1 MKTNSCYL
9 CNTNSFQNRP
19 GKVRDNDQ
27 LTIEECKSCGL
38 VFLSSFDHIHKEHY
52 QESGMHGESLPEIS
66 EWLNETEKDD
76 QRRFLFLKE
85 KMTNRKVLDFG
96 CGVSGFLIKAK
107 NVAKVAD
114 GVELETRLQSHFEKN
129 QIVVY
134 SSLEEIAKKE
144 KKYDIITAF
153 HVVEHLSDPVSII
166 NELSKLLTKNGELII
181 EVPSS
186 NDVLLTLYENK
197 AFSEFTYWS
206 QHLFLFNA
214 NTFASLIKKT
224 NLQLNWIKYIQRYSL
239 SNHLYWLAKG
249 KPGGHKLW
257 NHLNSDILD
266 QTYEA
271 VLAAN
276 GLTDTIIASVSLKKD
291 ITG

>member
-1 MKTNSCYL
+1 MNLNTCYL
-9 CNTNSFQNRP
+9 CNTSSFQNRP

-27 LTIEECKSCGL
+27 LIVRECLSCGL
-38 VFLSSFDHIHKEHY
+38 VFLSSFEHIHKDHY
-52 QESGMHGESLPEIS
+52 QESGMHGDSLPEIS

-76 QRRFLFLKE
+76 DRRFRFLKE
-85 KMTNRKVLDFG
+85 KMANRNVLDFG
-96 CGVSGFLIKAK
+96 CGVGGFLIKAK
-107 NVAKVAD
+107 EVAKVAD
-114 GVELETRLQSHFEKN
+114 GLELETRLQSHFKKN
-129 QIVVY
+129 GISVFTG
-134 SSLEEIAKKE
+134 LDEIAKSG
-144 KKYDIITAF
+144 KKYDLITAF
-153 HVVEHLSDPVSII
+153 HVVEHLSDPISII
-166 NELSKLLTKNGELII
+166 NELSKFLTKTGELII

-186 NDVLLTLYENK
+186 NDALLTLYENK

-214 NTFASLIKKT
+214 QTLASLVKKT

-249 KPGGHKLW
+249 KPGGHKIW

-266 QTYEA
+266 QTYES

-276 GLTDTIIASVSLKKD
+276 ALTDTIIASVSLKKD
-291 ITG
+291 K